1 MLDPVLFIAVIVVIA
16 CSILGSF
23 YVLCRHTH
31 PTHESG
37 PHKRSILSNW
47 K

>member
-1 MLDPVLFIAVIVVIA
+1 MLDLYYLVIA

-23 YVLCRHTH
+23 YLLCRHAH
-31 PTHESG
+31 PSHDRG

>member
-1 MLDPVLFIAVIVVIA
+1 MLDPVMFVAVIVVIA

-23 YVLCRHTH
+23 YLLCRHTY
-31 PTHESG
+31 PSQRG